1 MRVFNLY
8 NIQMRKNYFLAF
20 LFLILWVN
28 VNAQQIKPFVK
39 GDRVVFAGNSIT
51 EAGYY
56 ETYIWLY
63 YMTHLPEVRIDV
75 FNGGVG
81 GDVAGQIN
89 TRLEGD
95 ILAKKPTVVA
105 VTFGMNDSRYFEYQK
120 PGAAEQVRASAV
132 KESYNSFLKI
142 QETLGQHKEI
152 RKIIM
157 STSPYDETMKNDKN
171 YFPGKSATIEK
182 IAQFQEEA
190 ALKNKWDFVDLLR
203 PMTEIN
209 VREQKTN
216 PEFTLTGSDRIH
228 PGNAGHLVMA
238 YLFLKKQ
245 GFAGKPVA
253 DVKIDASKKKILQSV
268 NCTITNLSAKGKVLS
283 FDYLAKSLPFPLDTV
298 ARIWGNPHKQTEAL
312 AVIPF
317 VKEFDSEMLTV
328 EGLTGGKYRL
338 TIDDKTIG
346 EWSGKDFANGINL
359 AILRNTPQY
368 QQAEQIMNLNQKRF
382 EIEAKFRN
390 YYWVEYDFLNAKG
403 LLFNDSKAVGDTVA
417 KYAPINGWPLNTK
430 KDDYEAVRSSRDNL
444 QKQMDS
450 FVGQIY
456 ELNKPG
462 NHKIKIE

>member
-1 MRVFNLY
+1 
-8 NIQMRKNYFLAF
+8 
-20 LFLILWVN
+20 
-28 VNAQQIKPFVK
+28 
-39 GDRVVFAGNSIT
+39 
-51 EAGYY
+51 
-56 ETYIWLY
+56 
-63 YMTHLPEVRIDV
+63 
-75 FNGGVG
+75 
-81 GDVAGQIN
+81 
-89 TRLEGD
+89 
-95 ILAKKPTVVA
+95 
-105 VTFGMNDSRYFEYQK
+105 
-120 PGAAEQVRASAV
+120 
-132 KESYNSFLKI
+132 
-142 QETLGQHKEI
+142 QHKEI

-462 NHKIKIE
+462 NHKIKIEQI